1 MENIFATHAT
11 GLDCDLSLKEYFE
24 KHGSEIARTRK
35 WKPVVYSGTYK
46 TLKMY
51 TGYLEDLSRHLPD
64 KSISTMT
71 FFDLQ
76 RGLEKVQTDNHSGK
90 RYADS
95 TMKSFRSM
103 LNDIYWYAQNR
114 NDAYNIISYFSTRL
128 SKDKSNITP
137 IQSILDPTLSAE
149 EILARTRRALEG
161 RRYLPRSL
169 NLTQQAHLTR
179 CLVENVKAD
188 GRYCGLGIIL
198 YGGLRPAEVRKILWG
213 DLVPFLDHPDRLMM
227 YLYETRN
234 ASGQVEDHMKTP
246 NAYRK
251 VPVHMELHR
260 LLMARKQ
267 FVEGQLLQQGSKL
280 DINDLPVCCFK
291 NEFSCPCR
299 EHQLSILGADVLK
312 SLAITA
318 KDLEG
323 YLLDMTYNA
332 MTSKNKTDEDESHLS
347 LYVLRRNFW
356 TWMQSSTQ
364 LSEMER
370 KYLMGHEMV
379 ENDQDLRARYNDED
393 KLWGMLQKMDKH
405 LISFMLRGGGNE
417 ITPKSGVEINFA
429 NKGYLPLRLTPEQLA
444 AGGRFTIRITSEE
457 VNDSVGIFPISD
469 LHELYD
475 SPIEVYGKVT
485 SFPSENKKQDGINC
499 EFDDYTV
506 SSELRRRMG
515 KVIKTRE
522 KSKE

>member
-11 GLDCDLSLKEYFE
+11 GLDCDLSLKEYFA

-35 WKPVVYSGTYK
+35 WKPVDDSGTYK
-46 TLKMY
+46 TLEVY

-64 KSISTMT
+64 KSISTLT

-76 RGLEKVQTDNHSGK
+76 RGLEKVQTDNRSGK

-103 LNDIYWYAQNR
+103 LNDIYGYAQNR
-114 NDAYNIISYFSTRL
+114 NDAYNIINYFSTRL

-179 CLVENVKAD
+179 CLVENVNAD

-198 YGGLRPAEVRKILWG
+198 YGGLRSAEARKILWG

-260 LLMARKQ
+260 FLFR
-267 FVEGQLLQQGSKL
+267 
-280 DINDLPVCCFK
+280 P
-291 NEFSCPCR
+291 
-299 EHQLSILGADVLK
+299 
-312 SLAITA
+312 
-318 KDLEG
+318 
-323 YLLDMTYNA
+323 
-332 MTSKNKTDEDESHLS
+332 
-347 LYVLRRNFW
+347 
-356 TWMQSSTQ
+356 
-364 LSEMER
+364 
-370 KYLMGHEMV
+370 
-379 ENDQDLRARYNDED
+379 
-393 KLWGMLQKMDKH
+393 DKH
-405 LISFMLRGGGNE
+405 LAAFLLAH
-417 ITPKSGVEINFA
+417 ITG
-429 NKGYLPLRLTPEQLA
+429 L
-444 AGGRFTIRITSEE
+444 GGRVLWQSIESHGMIEHGAELIVDCLEIHRRIGHSVFVRCFHDDVLPMEHVHRFHITHTLVFEIRQNLFLDNTALCHP
-457 VNDSVGIFPISD
+457 SVLPD
-469 LHELYD
+469 AVL
-475 SPIEVYGKVT
+475 
-485 SFPSENKKQDGINC
+485 
-499 EFDDYTV
+499 
-506 SSELRRRMG
+506 
-515 KVIKTRE
+515 
-522 KSKE
+522 